1 MLLASKKDVEVQLEE
16 VEDEVF
22 EEDVIM
28 PEYEYDED
36 TDNVSE
42 EEYDDE
48 NDVMEEEIIER
59 EKGPDLR

>member
-1 MLLASKKDVEVQLEE
+1 MKDLNSGGGNLPQKD
-16 VEDEVF
+16 EDEDF
-22 EEDVIM
+22 EEDVII

-48 NDVMEEEIIER
+48 NDVIEEEVIER